1 MGNGQTTA
9 RVDTKTRKERN
20 QVRGQKMQEN
30 MERVDRYTT
39 ERLQDRNRQIATPET
54 LRETQMLLHIREQAQ
69 RGDRPLTK
77 TDLVAILIRL
87 QPVRLRTE
95 DATKIYQELTS
106 RDLIILIREILYV
119 PSPDEASIPALPVS
133 TMLVPTSRHLS

>member
-1 MGNGQTTA
+1 MGNGQAVA
-9 RVDTKTRKERN
+9 RVDSKTRKERN
-20 QVRGQKMQEN
+20 QIRGQKMQEN
-30 MERVDRYTT
+30 MERVDRYMT
-39 ERLQDRNRQIATPET
+39 ERLQDQNRQIATPET
-54 LRETQMLLHIREQAQ
+54 LRETQMLLHIRDQAQ

-119 PSPDEASIPALPVS
+119 PPPVPTTTS
-133 TMLVPTSRHLS
+133 TMLVPT